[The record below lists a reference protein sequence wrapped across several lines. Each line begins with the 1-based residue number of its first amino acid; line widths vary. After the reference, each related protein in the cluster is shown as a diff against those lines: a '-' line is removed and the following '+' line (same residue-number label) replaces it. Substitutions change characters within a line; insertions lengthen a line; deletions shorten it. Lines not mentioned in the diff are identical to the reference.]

1 VALACLIALTG
12 CSSLEGTDGRGY
24 PGGDGGITELAADER
39 DDPVE
44 LEGEDLEGKDI
55 SLEEFRGQVTVVNVW
70 WSGCGPCRHEA
81 PWLTSVAKEMADQ
94 QVEFVGVNIRDSSP
108 DNGLS
113 FVREFDIPFRSIYDP
128 TGVAMLAFNGDVPP
142 HAVPT
147 TLVLDREG
155 RIAARVL
162 GPLPSEITLRNLV
175 EKVVAEDG

>member
-1 VALACLIALTG
+1 
-12 CSSLEGTDGRGY
+12 
-24 PGGDGGITELAADER
+24 
-39 DDPVE
+39 
-44 LEGEDLEGKDI
+44 
-55 SLEEFRGQVTVVNVW
+55 VTVVNVW

-81 PWLTSVAKEMADQ
+81 PWLTAVANDLGDQ
-94 QVEFVGVNIRDSSP
+94 DVEFLGINIRDSSA
-108 DNGLS
+108 DNGLA
-113 FVREFDIPFRSIYDP
+113 FVREFGIPFRSVYDP
-128 TGVAMLAFNGDVPP
+128 TGIALLSFNGDVPP